1 MQDYNLS
8 LELKKWLSQ
17 VLPRPFTDSGA
28 FKGLDRGYIRIVEN
42 SMETAI
48 QGLGLGLS
56 SMFTP
61 VQADGAST
69 GTLRI

>member
-1 MQDYNLS
+1 MQGCNSS
-8 LELKKWLSQ
+8 LELKKWLSR
-17 VLPRPFTDSGA
+17 VLPGPFTDSGA
-28 FKGLDRGYIRIVEN
+28 FKGLDRGYIGIVEN

-48 QGLGLGLS
+48 QGLGLGLR

-61 VQADGAST
+61 VQANGVST